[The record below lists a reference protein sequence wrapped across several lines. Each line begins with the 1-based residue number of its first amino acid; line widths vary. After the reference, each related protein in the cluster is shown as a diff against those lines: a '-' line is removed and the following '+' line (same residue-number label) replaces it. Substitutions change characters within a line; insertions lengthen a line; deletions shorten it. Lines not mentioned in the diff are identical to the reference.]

1 MPDEDELKGKA
12 KKIRGKIREG
22 AGKITG
28 DEEEELHGK
37 MEQVEGEI
45 QEKAGQVKKKVKKT
59 IK

>member
-1 MPDEDELKGKA
+1 MADKDELEGKA
-12 KKIRGKIREG
+12 KKIKGKIREG

-45 QEKAGQVKKKVKKT
+45 QEKAGQVKKKVKKA